1 MTALQR
7 QTKLQITFLLK
18 TPPRENHFPGY
29 VRVQNQR
36 RFDITAT
43 TAAAAAAAAVD
54 DIAIVT

>member
-18 TPPRENHFPGY
+18 TPPRENHFPGHF
-29 VRVQNQR
+29 RVQKQR

-43 TAAAAAAAAVD
+43 TAAAAAVD